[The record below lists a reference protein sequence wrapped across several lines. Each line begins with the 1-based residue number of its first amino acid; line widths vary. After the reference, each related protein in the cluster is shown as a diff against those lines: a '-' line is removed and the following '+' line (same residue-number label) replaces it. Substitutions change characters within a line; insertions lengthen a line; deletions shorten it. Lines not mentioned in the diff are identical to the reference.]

1 MNLESIFLGATF
13 DDFLLRPQCGVLN
26 TRKGADL
33 SMPLT
38 TNLQID
44 LPIISANM
52 HTVTGQEMAKGVA
65 LEGGCSF
72 LPRHCPIKEQA
83 LMVRNVKRQHS
94 FVIEKPLCIH
104 ANATIAEAVEI
115 TGEYGISG
123 LLVEKKQGS
132 GILVGVLSKRDI
144 EYALGVNASHEKV
157 SGFMSAISPALAVAH
172 PTVSMAA
179 AEKLMLERRVEKL
192 PLIEQEDNQWHI
204 KGLITLKDLRL
215 AKQKPYSSKDSRG
228 RLLVGATIGATG
240 DFMERASELIGEEAD
255 CILMDIAHGHSEIMR
270 KAVEDFRKKFGNIE
284 LVCGNAATF
293 ESAKF
298 FSELGVNGIKI
309 GVGPGK
315 GCRTRL
321 ETSAGVPQLQAIREA
336 YLAAGDGIPIIAD
349 GGVREDKD
357 IALAILCGASTVM
370 LGSMLAGTDEAP
382 GVIIEDPRTKQ
393 KVKIYRG
400 MTSPQ
405 AVFETTSREN
415 LEEALETAA
424 EGLSTE
430 VPYIGPV
437 LNVLGRI
444 RGHLQSAVS
453 YAGEETLKEA
463 RQKIA
468 QDPSKYLIR
477 LSEAS
482 KGESFER

>member
-13 DDFLLRPQCGVLN
+13 DDFLLRPQHGTLN

-33 SMPLT
+33 SMSLT
-38 TNLQID
+38 KNLQID

-52 HTVTGQEMAKGVA
+52 HTVTGQEMAKGLA
-65 LEGGCSF
+65 LEGGFSF

-94 FVIEKPLCIH
+94 FIIENPLCIH
-104 ANATIAEAVEI
+104 ADAIIAEAVEM
-115 TGEYGISG
+115 TGERGISG

-132 GILVGVLSKRDI
+132 NILVGVLSKRDI
-144 EYALGVNASHEKV
+144 EYALSVNASHEKV
-157 SGFMSAISPALAVAH
+157 SGFMSAMSPTLAVAH
-172 PTVSMAA
+172 PTISMAA

-215 AKQKPYSSKDSRG
+215 AKKKPYSSKDGRG
-228 RLLVGATIGATG
+228 RLLVGATIGATS
-240 DFMERASELIGEEAD
+240 DYMERASELIGEEVD

-270 KAVEDFRKKFGNIE
+270 KAVEDFRKRFGNIE
-284 LVCGNAATF
+284 LVCGNVATF
-293 ESAKF
+293 EGANF
-298 FSELGVNGIKI
+298 FSELGVNGMKI
-309 GVGPGK
+309 GIGPGK

-336 YLAAGDGIPIIAD
+336 YLAVGDEIPIIAD

-357 IALAILCGASTVM
+357 IALAVLCGASTVM

-453 YAGEETLKEA
+453 YAGEKTLKEA
-463 RQKIA
+463 RRKIA
-468 QDPSKYLIR
+468 QDPANYLIR

-482 KGESFER
+482 KRESFER